1 MNHADVKNQLAD
13 YLEGD
18 LALDAR
24 ALFDAHL
31 DVCAECADEVDQM
44 QQTVRL
50 LRTLPDPETPPM
62 IAANVMRRIRA
73 GETRLGFF
81 ERIGRLLGGVFEP
94 GFMLPASAV
103 AVAALVV
110 MLLQDP
116 SSVLSPTTG
125 SLLGARPSSQA
136 SGRSVET
143 RIVAPDAR
151 VAGTESRASAPP
163 QAAGAPS
170 SAASAQRSDRMAS
183 SPSRIRVEF
192 EPIAPQPPRRLEEP
206 VFAHRVPEPIPL
218 RSPGRVPLTQ
228 MHGDPRATTVEG
240 RALPVAQPR
249 AIWSE
254 TPIVAEPSSGGE
266 DPRDQWLARGF
277 EDPAR
282 FARYLASRSLAEQE
296 LWVARLAARAQ
307 DQGVLDEL
315 VDRLRSSGDS
325 VATVVARDFQAES
338 RRKRALLA
346 EDAME
351 GAAGEQGGVQLERSR

>member
-1 MNHADVKNQLAD
+1 
-13 YLEGD
+13 
-18 LALDAR
+18 
-24 ALFDAHL
+24 
-31 DVCAECADEVDQM
+31 M

-110 MLLQDP
+110 VVLQDP
-116 SSVLSPTTG
+116 SSVLRPTSGVVLSP
-125 SLLGARPSSQA
+125 SPSSQA
-136 SGRSVET
+136 SGPSMEA

-151 VAGTESRASAPP
+151 VAGIESRAEAPP

-170 SAASAQRSDRMAS
+170 GASSAQRSERMAS
-183 SPSRIRVEF
+183 SPSRIRIEF
-192 EPIAPQPPRRLEEP
+192 EPIAPQPPRRLQEP
-206 VFAHRVPEPIPL
+206 VFAQRVPEPIP
-218 RSPGRVPLTQ
+218 RYSPGRTPRTQ
-228 MHGDPRATTVEG
+228 MHGDPRATPAEG

-249 AIWSE
+249 AVWSE
-254 TPIVAEPSSGGE
+254 TPIITAPSSGGE

-282 FARYLASRSLAEQE
+282 FAQYIASRRLAEQE
-296 LWVARLAARAQ
+296 LWVARLAARAE
-307 DQGVLDEL
+307 DQGVLEEL
-315 VDRLRSSGDS
+315 VGRLRSSGDA
-325 VATVVARDFQAES
+325 VAIVVARDFEAES
-338 RRKRALLA
+338 QRQRALLA
-346 EDAME
+346 DEVME
-351 GAAGEQGGVQLERSR
+351 GAAGEQGGVELERSR